1 MKIKIITDSVCDLP
15 VELAQE
21 HDIEVVPVYINMDG
35 QSYLDG
41 IDLSRHEFY
50 SRLPKSTSSTTTAAP
65 GPGAFAAAYET
76 AASHGADG
84 ILSIHVAESLSAT
97 INAARSAV
105 SIFSKIPVWVVD
117 SGQLS
122 LGLGIQALTA
132 AKAAVAGQSIEA
144 ILKTLDDLR
153 LRTYVYAV
161 VDTLEYLRRSGRVER
176 YKAKLGAMVR
186 LKPILKFHNSQI
198 AMEMAVTTS
207 RAIRRMREIAASHAP
222 LQHLSFVH
230 SLASKSVADLQ
241 QLMTGLIPVKEP
253 SLVTEVT
260 PAIGTHIGPGAA
272 GMVLVRS

>member
-1 MKIKIITDSVCDLP
+1 MNIKIITDSVCDLP

-21 HDIEVVPVYINMDG
+21 HDIEVVPVYINIDG

-50 SRLPKSTSSTTTAAP
+50 SRLPQTTSPTTTAAP
-65 GPGAFAAAYET
+65 GPGAFAAAYEK
-76 AASHGADG
+76 AAGKGADG
-84 ILSIHVAESLSAT
+84 ILSIHVAESLSTT
-97 INAARSAV
+97 INAARAAV
-105 SIFSKIPVWVVD
+105 DMFSKIPVWVVD

-132 AKAAVAGQSIEA
+132 ARAALSGQPIDA
-144 ILKTLDDLR
+144 ILKSLDDLR
-153 LRTYVYAV
+153 RRTYVYAV

-207 RAIRRMREIAASHAP
+207 RAIRRMREIAAGHAP
-222 LQHLSFVH
+222 LQHLSFIH

-241 QLMTGLIPVKEP
+241 QVMAGFKPVKEP

-272 GMVLVRS
+272 GMVLVQS